1 MPGSHTQHLVVC
13 TSLLRSVHNP
23 YNLYIKYCIEITK
36 YMARKFRGS
45 SPLCVTDADAD
56 GAPSTTQPG
65 VPMTKKLLLD
75 LYGLLKNK
83 KGLKVL
89 ENVQIAALHVACMI
103 KGTMGGNRLVGGV
116 SPEPL

>member
-1 MPGSHTQHLVVC
+1 LQDWVALLNKAKGSIE
-13 TSLLRSVHNP
+13 SLDT
-23 YNLYIKYCIEITK
+23 YNV
-36 YMARKFRGS
+36 
-45 SPLCVTDADAD
+45 PLQVTDADAD

-65 VPMTKKLLLD
+65 VLMTKKLLLD
-75 LYGLLKNK
+75 LYGLSKNK

-103 KGTMGGNRLVGGV
+103 KGKTGGNRLVGGV